1 MLIQCLIRRQLIC
14 RADRVMNKAS
24 AIARQTDRD
33 SSSKAKEILILDYKA
48 QEKSILVTVYSCP
61 DQG

>member
-33 SSSKAKEILILDYKA
+33 SSSKAKGILILDYKA
-48 QEKSILVTVYSCP
+48 QEKSIWVTVYSCP
-61 DQG
+61 DEG

>member
-1 MLIQCLIRRQLIC
+1 
-14 RADRVMNKAS
+14 MNKAS

-48 QEKSILVTVYSCP
+48 QEKSIWVTVYSCP